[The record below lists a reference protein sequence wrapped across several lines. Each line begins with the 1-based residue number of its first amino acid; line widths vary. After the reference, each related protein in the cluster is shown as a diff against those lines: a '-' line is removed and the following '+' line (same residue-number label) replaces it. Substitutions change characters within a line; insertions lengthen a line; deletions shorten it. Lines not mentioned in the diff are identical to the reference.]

1 MNNKLPKRLRG
12 PLTAT
17 QLLKARKIVAAKNAG
32 CMSNTAYLLMRRA
45 QPDMMPLHRVKQEMR
60 SQNSYV
66 PLKDIDSAVDGC
78 RRSVRE
84 VVHKVLS
91 NSSVKEKVLEKK
103 AVNLRFAADG
113 RRTTRKKTVMSV
125 FSVMEEFEVANRNG
139 KDMQHCIVYE
149 GEEDYADLQET
160 TKEIVKEM
168 DELADNG
175 LEIDGQLV
183 TVN

>member
-1 MNNKLPKRLRG
+1 
-12 PLTAT
+12 
-17 QLLKARKIVAAKNAG
+17 
-32 CMSNTAYLLMRRA
+32 MSNAAYVLMRCA
-45 QPDMMPLHRVKQEMR
+45 QPDMMPLHREKQEMR
-60 SQNSYV
+60 SQNNYV

-91 NSSVKEKVLEKK
+91 NSSVKEKFLEKKK

-113 RRTTRKKTVMSV
+113 RRTIRKKKTVMSV

-139 KDMQHCIVYE
+139 IDKQHCVGVCE

-168 DELADNG
+168 EELADNG
-175 LEIDGQLV
+175 IEIDGQLA
-183 TVN
+183 TINW